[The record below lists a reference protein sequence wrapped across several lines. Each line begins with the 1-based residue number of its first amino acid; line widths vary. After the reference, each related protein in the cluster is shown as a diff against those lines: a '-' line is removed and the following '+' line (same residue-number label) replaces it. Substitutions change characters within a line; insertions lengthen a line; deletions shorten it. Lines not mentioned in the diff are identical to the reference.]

1 VQFLAKKQST
11 QEEFFHT
18 FNELYGKNKQI
29 ILSADCQPKDIAL
42 LEERLLTRFQGG
54 LMAQVL
60 PPDIE
65 TKIAIIQKK
74 AEEKKYILSFEIA
87 SYLAENSDDD
97 VRSLEGL
104 LNKVI
109 FASLLNEAPITLSLA
124 MEALSVSRPQ
134 EDKEEQITPSTI
146 INTVCNF
153 YKIAKADLLGKKK
166 NKELVEP
173 RQICTYL
180 ITELLSIPL
189 VSVGQAMGG
198 KDHTTVIYTRDKIAD
213 LIKKDPRVA
222 TEVNDLKNLI
232 LKK

>member
-1 VQFLAKKQST
+1 
-11 QEEFFHT
+11 
-18 FNELYGKNKQI
+18 
-29 ILSADCQPKDIAL
+29 
-42 LEERLLTRFQGG
+42 
-54 LMAQVL
+54 MAQVL